1 VACHARILF
10 FYYSCIFSHFF
21 TFFDN
26 NQHQNIYISFIY
38 NHTII
43 IFYITI
49 QIKKNSKIQIFFTL
63 YSNLLFFTNF
73 KKITTHYFNIQI
85 TCQTNSKTYFSTFIG
100 EKKCYFQYLF
110 FQYQDYSCRSHKFYC
125 GTYDLTGGKN
135 EFKP

>member
-1 VACHARILF
+1 VFGKWLAMPEYC
-10 FYYSCIFSHFF
+10 FF
-21 TFFDN
+21 TIRVFFLTFLHFSITIN
-26 NQHQNIYISFIY
+26 ISFIFY
-38 NHTII
+38 ITII
-43 IFYITI
+43 IFFITI